1 MNKWIQ
7 SISGNIPHTN
17 KTVDI
22 ALDGKNLIVTGA
34 NGSGKTSFLK
44 AAYEKVDL
52 LVAKKQGVALLN
64 AKNDLVYCQ
73 NRVKELRKEGNRNRI
88 AQTNTLERQINLVEE
103 IGQYNNYMIRIQ
115 SLESQVKTIE
125 YGFQVVISDITN
137 VSSLYDD
144 RKAVIRFFEENHFSE
159 ITSATTPKGLS
170 LEEDDAK
177 KQNPEYNFGKDLEQH
192 LVNLITHQSLAI
204 TKDKNPALAGKIEK
218 WFVDFEKNLK
228 LLFEDETLT
237 LNFDSDTLKFT
248 ICQKNK
254 PPYTFQTLSAGYR
267 AIFDIY
273 AELIMRTEYFKLA
286 PSELTGVVF
295 IDEIDSHLHVSLQRL
310 ILPFFAS
317 SFPQI
322 QFIVTTHSPFVIMS
336 TPDTIIFDLAK
347 NEPITDDLSFYT
359 YSAVMKGLWNIKPIS
374 VNVEATIK
382 EISEIVNADKKNY
395 SRLAELVQ
403 KIHGHEDALDNESK
417 YLFLLGLEALQEN
430 TENV

>member
-7 SISGNIPHTN
+7 AISGNVPHTN
-17 KTVDI
+17 KSVDI
-22 ALDGKNLIVTGA
+22 ALNGKNLIVTGV

-44 AAYEKVDL
+44 ATYEKVDL
-52 LVAKKQGVALLN
+52 LVAKKRGADLPQIKQNLLQWQDFL
-64 AKNDLVYCQ
+64 KKSQ
-73 NRVKELRKEGNRNRI
+73 KG
-88 AQTNTLERQINLVEE
+88 TT
-103 IGQYNNYMIRIQ
+103 QYNQYMQTINMW
-115 SLESQVKTIE
+115 ESQISAVEDGLQVIITDTIA
-125 YGFQVVISDITN
+125 F
-137 VSSLYDD
+137 SSLYDD

-159 ITSATTPKGLS
+159 IIPATTAKGLS

-177 KQNPEYNFGKDLEQH
+177 RQSPEHKFGNNLEQH
-192 LVNLITHQSLAI
+192 LVNLMNRQSLAI
-204 TKDKNPALAGKIEK
+204 TKDNNQVLADKIKE

-228 LLFEDETLT
+228 LLFEDSTLT

-248 ICQKNK
+248 ICQENK

-310 ILPFFAS
+310 ILPFFAN

-336 TPDTIIFDLAK
+336 TPDTIVFDLAK

-374 VNVEATIK
+374 VNVEKTIK
-382 EISEIVNADKKNY
+382 EISEIVNADKKDY
-395 SRLAELVQ
+395 SRLAKLVQ
-403 KIHGHEDALDNESK
+403 KIHGHADALDNESK